1 MATPGQCNRHALHLP
16 CHDAPCSQI
25 KLVGKI
31 CGRGFGR
38 SRPSRTEPVR
48 NSPWVIGT
56 GHAPFDFS
64 QCFYRPGSDC
74 GHVNPLVLR
83 FPNHESGSDH
93 RMLPVRWILPI
104 VGALFAL
111 ALAPLAFSPQDS
123 ARNTSVASVERP
135 EPRQTIV
142 PAGVQ
147 LKDPAGMHN
156 DDDLKISPNLD
167 VGDVTSSIQPATPL
181 RAEPVITSPSKRVK
195 LVQRRS
201 RKLVHQGAKQAPVA
215 NFFGAQQAQQA
226 RRTAK
231 PDMKFNAVY

>member
-1 MATPGQCNRHALHLP
+1 
-16 CHDAPCSQI
+16 
-25 KLVGKI
+25 
-31 CGRGFGR
+31 
-38 SRPSRTEPVR
+38 
-48 NSPWVIGT
+48 
-56 GHAPFDFS
+56 
-64 QCFYRPGSDC
+64 
-74 GHVNPLVLR
+74 
-83 FPNHESGSDH
+83 
-93 RMLPVRWILPI
+93 MLPVRWILPI

-181 RAEPVITSPSKRVK
+181 RAERVITSPSKRVK

-201 RKLVHQGAKQAPVA
+201 RKLVHQGAKQAPAA

>member
-1 MATPGQCNRHALHLP
+1 
-16 CHDAPCSQI
+16 
-25 KLVGKI
+25 
-31 CGRGFGR
+31 
-38 SRPSRTEPVR
+38 
-48 NSPWVIGT
+48 
-56 GHAPFDFS
+56 
-64 QCFYRPGSDC
+64 
-74 GHVNPLVLR
+74 
-83 FPNHESGSDH
+83 
-93 RMLPVRWILPI
+93 MLPVRWILPI

-181 RAEPVITSPSKRVK
+181 RAERVITSPSKRVK

-201 RKLVHQGAKQAPVA
+201 RKLVHQGAKQAPAA

-226 RRTAK
+226 RRAAK
-231 PDMKFNAVY
+231 PDMRFNAVY